1 MKAVILN
8 TEKKHTNILCN
19 DGSFRKIKRQS
30 WHTAGKE
37 FDYVPS
43 STSVVSKAAVILIAV
58 LLTSLISAYALPY
71 RTLALDINPSVTM
84 SINRFGYV
92 INAYGTDESG
102 IKLVHNRKLIHKKVE
117 NALGLLVTEATAE
130 GYLKPETDNVVLLS
144 YNVPSEINY
153 NRETDYIDKLV
164 RTFEETTT
172 RLNIPAQIVTQ
183 PIDTEI
189 MEQAKANDVSPGRMA
204 LLNKLKEVDQDVTL
218 EDIKDGPVKDI
229 ISAIQSNDKDYFMA
243 KEAFADSETEKTP
256 KGKNDENENNKDN
269 KNNNKDNKSNV
280 ENNSKNNK
288 KEAKK
293 AKKEGRIRFISITN
307 HTADIAKEAIA
318 TGYYDTL
325 QYPFSSISSQ
335 GDYEITLMCKE
346 QNMGFI
352 AMKALCGGLI
362 ADVEAA
368 FAFLWQYD
376 HVVPIWGIQKEEEL
390 DQFLSLSKNPPA
402 YDDEMKRRVEKDRE
416 ELAGSFCRSCGYCL
430 PCAVGIDI
438 PQAARM
444 KFLLRRAPYRQF
456 LTDEWNEKMHKIE
469 ECIECYECSERCPYH
484 LDTPRLLKDMLE
496 DYKEFSAKHR

>member
-1 MKAVILN
+1 VQYTVL
-8 TEKKHTNILCN
+8 
-19 DGSFRKIKRQS
+19 
-30 WHTAGKE
+30 GK
-37 FDYVPS
+37 
-43 STSVVSKAAVILIAV
+43 TGLRVSKVAFGALPIQRISTEEAVRILRKAYENGINFFDTARAYTDSEEKMGKALSDVRKNIVIATKTHAADAKTMREHLE
-58 LLTSLISAYALPY
+58 TSL
-71 RTLALDINPSVTM
+71 
-84 SINRFGYV
+84 
-92 INAYGTDESG
+92 E
-102 IKLVHNRKLIHKKVE
+102 KLK
-117 NALGLLVTEATAE
+117 
-130 GYLKPETDNVVLLS
+130 
-144 YNVPSEINY
+144 
-153 NRETDYIDKLV
+153 TDYIDIYQFHNPK
-164 RTFEETTT
+164 
-172 RLNIPAQIVTQ
+172 NIRS
-183 PIDTEI
+183 EKF
-189 MEQAKANDVSPGRMA
+189 MEM
-204 LLNKLKEVDQDVTL
+204 L
-218 EDIKDGPVKDI
+218 E
-229 ISAIQSNDKDYFMA
+229 
-243 KEAFADSETEKTP
+243 
-256 KGKNDENENNKDN
+256 
-269 KNNNKDNKSNV
+269 
-280 ENNSKNNK
+280 
-288 KEAKK
+288 EAKK

>member
-288 KEAKK
+288 KEDKEKNDKEKEDKKNNNEDKKDNKNIENKENKENKDNKNNKENKDNNNNKENKEDKENKKNNKKDNENKKNDNNGNKNNKDNNKVRNPFLNNKGNGIINEAKDK
-293 AKKEGRIRFISITN
+293 NNSSEKQNKEMNNGKDNKNNDNSMKKDN
-307 HTADIAKEAIA
+307 K
-318 TGYYDTL
+318 
-325 QYPFSSISSQ
+325 
-335 GDYEITLMCKE
+335 
-346 QNMGFI
+346 
-352 AMKALCGGLI
+352 
-362 ADVEAA
+362 
-368 FAFLWQYD
+368 
-376 HVVPIWGIQKEEEL
+376 KEEEKENNKHKEKEKE
-390 DQFLSLSKNPPA
+390 DNKNKQDKENDNNSSKNEKN
-402 YDDEMKRRVEKDRE
+402 DSKNNNNKNNNGNNKSNNKKKESNKRQNKN
-416 ELAGSFCRSCGYCL
+416 G
-430 PCAVGIDI
+430 
-438 PQAARM
+438 
-444 KFLLRRAPYRQF
+444 
-456 LTDEWNEKMHKIE
+456 
-469 ECIECYECSERCPYH
+469 
-484 LDTPRLLKDMLE
+484 
-496 DYKEFSAKHR
+496 

>member
-144 YNVPSEINY
+144 YNVPSEIKY

-229 ISAIQSNDKDYFMA
+229 ISAIQSNDKDYFM
-243 KEAFADSETEKTP
+243 
-256 KGKNDENENNKDN
+256 
-269 KNNNKDNKSNV
+269 
-280 ENNSKNNK
+280 
-288 KEAKK
+288 
-293 AKKEGRIRFISITN
+293 
-307 HTADIAKEAIA
+307 AKEAIA

>member
-1 MKAVILN
+1 MQYTVL
-8 TEKKHTNILCN
+8 
-19 DGSFRKIKRQS
+19 
-30 WHTAGKE
+30 GK
-37 FDYVPS
+37 
-43 STSVVSKAAVILIAV
+43 TGLRVSKVAFGALPIQRISTEEAVRILRKAYENGINFFDTARAYTDSEEKVGKALSDVRKNIVIATKTHAADAKTMREHLE
-58 LLTSLISAYALPY
+58 TSL
-71 RTLALDINPSVTM
+71 
-84 SINRFGYV
+84 
-92 INAYGTDESG
+92 E
-102 IKLVHNRKLIHKKVE
+102 KLK
-117 NALGLLVTEATAE
+117 
-130 GYLKPETDNVVLLS
+130 
-144 YNVPSEINY
+144 
-153 NRETDYIDKLV
+153 TDYIDIYQFHNPK
-164 RTFEETTT
+164 
-172 RLNIPAQIVTQ
+172 NIRS
-183 PIDTEI
+183 EKF
-189 MEQAKANDVSPGRMA
+189 MEM
-204 LLNKLKEVDQDVTL
+204 L
-218 EDIKDGPVKDI
+218 E
-229 ISAIQSNDKDYFMA
+229 
-243 KEAFADSETEKTP
+243 
-256 KGKNDENENNKDN
+256 
-269 KNNNKDNKSNV
+269 
-280 ENNSKNNK
+280 
-288 KEAKK
+288 EAKK

-496 DYKEFSAKHR
+496 DYKEFRQTSITIKQESKLERLAFCLEKRNR